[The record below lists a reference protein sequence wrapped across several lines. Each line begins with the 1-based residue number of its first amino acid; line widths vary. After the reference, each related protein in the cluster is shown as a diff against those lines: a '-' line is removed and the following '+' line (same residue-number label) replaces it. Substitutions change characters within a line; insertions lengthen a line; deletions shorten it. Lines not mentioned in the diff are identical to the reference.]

1 MVSESARYYQTH
13 PAARERKK
21 KYDTRFESSPT
32 QKAKRREL
40 ARHNAE
46 HDKKYGSAS
55 RRGMDAS
62 HTKSGIRY
70 KPSSVNRGSKT
81 DMAGDGKSCRASPY
95 RCCAELSRRHHT
107 DHHRS
112 FGLHTPCHRFLP

>member
-1 MVSESARYYQTH
+1 MLSKSAEYYRTH
-13 PAARERKK
+13 QVARERKK
-21 KYDTRFESSPT
+21 RYDTRFESSPS

-46 HDKKYGSAS
+46 HDKKYGAAS
-55 RRGMDAS
+55 RKGMDAS

-81 DMAGDGKSCRASPY
+81 DMAGDRRA
-95 RCCAELSRRHHT
+95 RGGR
-107 DHHRS
+107 
-112 FGLHTPCHRFLP
+112 

>member
-46 HDKKYGSAS
+46 HDKKYGQHPE
-55 RRGMDAS
+55 GGWML
-62 HTKSGIRY
+62 HI
-70 KPSSVNRGSKT
+70 PSQESDIN
-81 DMAGDGKSCRASPY
+81 
-95 RCCAELSRRHHT
+95 L
-107 DHHRS
+107 HR
-112 FGLHTPCHRFLP
+112 

>member
-1 MVSESARYYQTH
+1 MLSKSAIYYQNH

-21 KYDTRFESSPT
+21 KYDKRFESSPA

-81 DMAGDGKSCRASPY
+81 DMAGDRRA
-95 RCCAELSRRHHT
+95 RGGR
-107 DHHRS
+107 
-112 FGLHTPCHRFLP
+112 

>member
-1 MVSESARYYQTH
+1 MTSFSAEYYRTH

-21 KYDTRFESSPT
+21 KYDTRFESSPA

-40 ARHNAE
+40 ARHNAA

-55 RRGMDAS
+55 RKGMDAS
-62 HTKSGIRY
+62 HTRSGIRY

-81 DMAGDGKSCRASPY
+81 DMAGDRRARGCR
-95 RCCAELSRRHHT
+95 
-107 DHHRS
+107 
-112 FGLHTPCHRFLP
+112 

>member
-1 MVSESARYYQTH
+1 MLSKSAEYYRTH
-13 PAARERKK
+13 PAARACKK
-21 KYDTRFESSPT
+21 RYDTRFESSPV

-55 RRGMDAS
+55 RMGMDAS
-62 HTKSGIRY
+62 HTKLGIRY

-81 DMAGDGKSCRASPY
+81 DMAGDRRA
-95 RCCAELSRRHHT
+95 RGGR
-107 DHHRS
+107 
-112 FGLHTPCHRFLP
+112 